1 MYIHNKNHKLTE
13 NQVQRFIKSC
23 PPSID
28 PQEFMALVCLM
39 LDLYDFDNLLIS
51 DMMGAISKE
60 LKKHKDEQFKP
71 SQKISVH

>member
-1 MYIHNKNHKLTE
+1 MYIHNKNQKLTE

-23 PPSID
+23 PPTID

-51 DMMGAISKE
+51 DMMGAISRE
-60 LKKHKDEQFKP
+60 LKKHK
-71 SQKISVH
+71 

>member
-39 LDLYDFDNLLIS
+39 LDLYYF
-51 DMMGAISKE
+51 DMMGAISRE
-60 LKKHKDEQFKP
+60 LKKHKDEQFIP